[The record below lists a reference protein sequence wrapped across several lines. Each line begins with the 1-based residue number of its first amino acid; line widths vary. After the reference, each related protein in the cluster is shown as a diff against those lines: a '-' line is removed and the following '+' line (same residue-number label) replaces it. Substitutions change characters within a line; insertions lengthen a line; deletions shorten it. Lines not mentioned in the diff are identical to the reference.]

1 MHDHLAQRLHRE
13 AHASRPAP
21 SPALLHHVRDAL
33 AAEPAGQADAPRPRL
48 PWSGWPLLPACA
60 VVVLAIVTIVV
71 TRSPSAPTAGRD
83 TAPDAGVASVPAAV
97 APPIEELVADLRTEL
112 QDMAAAL
119 IGLPEWN
126 EAIDL
131 DASLAFMAEPSAERP

>member
-1 MHDHLAQRLHRE
+1 
-13 AHASRPAP
+13 
-21 SPALLHHVRDAL
+21 
-33 AAEPAGQADAPRPRL
+33 
-48 PWSGWPLLPACA
+48 
-60 VVVLAIVTIVV
+60 
-71 TRSPSAPTAGRD
+71 
-83 TAPDAGVASVPAAV
+83 VPAAV
-97 APPIEELVADLRTEL
+97 APPIEEIVADLRTEL

>member
-1 MHDHLAQRLHRE
+1 M
-13 AHASRPAP
+13 
-21 SPALLHHVRDAL
+21 
-33 AAEPAGQADAPRPRL
+33 
-48 PWSGWPLLPACA
+48 
-60 VVVLAIVTIVV
+60 
-71 TRSPSAPTAGRD
+71 
-83 TAPDAGVASVPAAV
+83 ASVPAAV
-97 APPIEELVADLRTEL
+97 APPLEELVADLRTEL